1 MKPESQSSSER
12 SEPTK
17 AELDILTVLWKHG
30 PSTVRFVHEQLNTFK
45 EVNYTTTLKQ
55 MQLMAEKGLLSRDES
70 QMKHIY
76 GVAEE
81 EQKTKSYLLDRFVNH
96 LYDGSAGNLVMQL
109 LDTKKASKD
118 ELKAIRALLDKL
130 DEEEPNTQQ

>member
-1 MKPESQSSSER
+1 MKPENQSLSER

-30 PSTVRFVHEQLNTFK
+30 PSTVRFVHDQLNIFK

-70 QMKHIY
+70 QMKHVY
-76 GVAEE
+76 GVVEE
-81 EQKTKSYLLDRFVNH
+81 EQKTKRYLLDRFVNH
-96 LYDGSAGNLVMQL
+96 LYEGSAGNLVMQL
-109 LDTKKASKD
+109 LDTKKASRD
-118 ELKAIRALLDKL
+118 EIKAIRALLDKL
-130 DEEEPNTQQ
+130 DEEHENP

>member
-1 MKPESQSSSER
+1 MKPENQSSSER

-30 PSTVRFVHEQLNTFK
+30 PSTVRFVHDQLTTFK

-70 QMKHIY
+70 QMKHVY

-81 EQKTKSYLLDRFVNH
+81 EQKTKRYLLDRFVNH
-96 LYDGSAGNLVMQL
+96 LYEGSAGNLVMQL
-109 LDTKKASKD
+109 LDTKKASRD
-118 ELKAIRALLDKL
+118 EIKAIRALLDKL
-130 DEEEPNTQQ
+130 DEEDENP

>member
-1 MKPESQSSSER
+1 MKSENQSSPER
-12 SEPTK
+12 AEPTK

-70 QMKHIY
+70 QMKHVY

-96 LYDGSAGNLVMQL
+96 LYEGSAGNLVMQL
-109 LDTKKASKD
+109 LDSKKASKD
-118 ELKAIRALLDKL
+118 EIKAIRALLDKL
-130 DEEEPNTQQ
+130 DEEEPTTQQ

>member
-1 MKPESQSSSER
+1 MRPENQSSSER

-30 PSTVRFVHEQLNTFK
+30 PSTVRFVHDQLNTFK

-70 QMKHIY
+70 QMKHVY

-81 EQKTKSYLLDRFVNH
+81 EQKTKRYLLDRFVNH
-96 LYDGSAGNLVMQL
+96 LYEGSAGNLVMQL
-109 LDTKKASKD
+109 LDTKKASRD
-118 ELKAIRALLDKL
+118 EIKAIRALLDKL
-130 DEEEPNTQQ
+130 DEEDENP